1 MNISP
6 LHITRL
12 ANATSLALVV
22 ALAFQLAW
30 WGWHFFAPKPQLSEA
45 MAPPPVDRSLARTL
59 MGDPGAVET
68 ASTGASAST
77 SGIRLKGVFAV
88 DGKTISAA
96 IVNTGG
102 RDMSVRVGEA
112 IGEGIQLVEV
122 SATQIVVSRG
132 GVRETILMERMS
144 ASNTSSGGTVAGAG
158 GVGGARTAAAP
169 QANFRLNVASQSR
182 NTYSLS
188 RSELNNVLQDPN
200 QINFLG
206 NIAPAT
212 GGGVQVKDA
221 PSGSLAQKLGLQVG
235 DTITTINGQPVTGP
249 GDLARFYGQFGSMT
263 SIRAEIKRGGV
274 PMLLT
279 YAINP

>member
-1 MNISP
+1 MTDAPTN
-6 LHITRL
+6 ITRL
-12 ANATSLALVV
+12 ANLTSLALVV
-22 ALAFQLAW
+22 LLAFQLAW
-30 WGWHFFAPKPQLSEA
+30 WGWHFFAPARQVVEIE
-45 MAPPPVDRSLARTL
+45 APPPVDRNLARL
-59 MGDPGAVET
+59 LLGDPGSSET
-68 ASTGASAST
+68 ASAGTAVSN
-77 SGIRLKGVFAV
+77 SGIKLKGVFAV
-88 DGKTISAA
+88 DGKTLSAA

-102 RDMSVRVGEA
+102 RDLSVRTGEA
-112 IGEGIQLVEV
+112 IGEGIKLVEV

-132 GVRETILMERMS
+132 GVRETIPMERMS
-144 ASNTSSGGTVAGAG
+144 ASNTSSGGSVA
-158 GVGGARTAAAP
+158 GGARTSNAP

-182 NTYSLS
+182 NSYSLS

-206 NIAPAT
+206 NIAPAA

-249 GDLARFYGQFGSMT
+249 GDLARFYGQFGST
-263 SIRAEIKRGGV
+263 NSIRAEIKRGGA
-274 PMLLT
+274 PLLLT